1 MIPSAIQVKART
13 QRFQAGDCGGGGQW
27 FILAATK

>member
-13 QRFQAGDCGGGGQW
+13 QRFQAGDCGGGQW